1 MVSGKE
7 DFGFHGFQG
16 EQSMMG
22 VPVIYKIDS
31 QLNANE
37 GGGGGIIRISKEP

>member
-1 MVSGKE
+1 MI
-7 DFGFHGFQG
+7 FRG
-16 EQSMMG
+16 ERGGISRRQLGMMG

-31 QLNANE
+31 QSNANE

>member
-1 MVSGKE
+1 MVFRENRGGISRR
-7 DFGFHGFQG
+7 Q
-16 EQSMMG
+16 QSTMG

-37 GGGGGIIRISKEP
+37 GGGGGIIRISIEP

>member
-1 MVSGKE
+1 MVFRGKR
-7 DFGFHGFQG
+7 GGISRRQ
-16 EQSMMG
+16 QVMMG
-22 VPVIYKIDS
+22 VPVIYKINS

>member
-1 MVSGKE
+1 MVFRENRGGISGR
-7 DFGFHGFQG
+7 Q
-16 EQSMMG
+16 QSTMG
-22 VPVIYKIDS
+22 ILVIYKIDS